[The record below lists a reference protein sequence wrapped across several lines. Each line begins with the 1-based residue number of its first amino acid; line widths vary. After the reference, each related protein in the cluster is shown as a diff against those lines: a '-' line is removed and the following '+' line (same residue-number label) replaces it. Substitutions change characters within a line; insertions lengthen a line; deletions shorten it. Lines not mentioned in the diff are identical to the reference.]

1 MHDLIQCFFRH
12 LLNLDVDGGF
22 HGVSGDGVLGIV
34 GLGGSAVL
42 VDFVIAGAVDA
53 VEVFLKGQLKAG
65 LAHLGVHGVALL
77 FILLPLLV
85 VHAAQVA

>member
-1 MHDLIQCFFRH
+1 MGSL
-12 LLNLDVDGGF
+12 V
-22 HGVSGDGVLGIV
+22 V

-53 VEVFLKGQLKAG
+53 VEVFLKGQLEAG
-65 LAHLGVHGVALL
+65 LAHLGIHGVALL
-77 FILLPLLV
+77 LVFFPLLV